1 MLTIISFTASTR
13 FVPRG
18 ISLEKVYSYIDM
30 MNIKHQA
37 RIKCEYDFV
46 YNNNN

>member
-1 MLTIISFTASTR
+1 MLTIISFTISTR

-18 ISLEKVYSYIDM
+18 ISIKKAYSYIHM

-46 YNNNN
+46 ENNNN